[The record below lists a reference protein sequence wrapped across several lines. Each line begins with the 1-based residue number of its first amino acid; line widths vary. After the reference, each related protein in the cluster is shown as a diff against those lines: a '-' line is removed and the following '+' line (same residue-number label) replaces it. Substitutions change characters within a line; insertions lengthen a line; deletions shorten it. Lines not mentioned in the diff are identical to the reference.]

1 MTAPF
6 PRQALAHV
14 GPRAKRAS
22 VKLSK
27 AHEAYSYSSNTAS
40 TIARQIAF
48 AGIGVV
54 WVFNLRAPHA
64 AIAIPQPLRV
74 VVLLLVVCLALDLLQ
89 YAYGS
94 LVWAVFA
101 RILERRHANW
111 PDEDPQMDASPSLN
125 WPSLTCFWGKLVVLV
140 IAYIYLAAFIAS
152 KLHAS
157 SPV

>member
-1 MTAPF
+1 MTVSF
-6 PRQALAHV
+6 QRQAPAHAD
-14 GPRAKRAS
+14 PQAKRAS

-27 AHEAYSYSSNTAS
+27 AQESYSYFSSTAS

-54 WVFNLRAPHA
+54 WVFNLPAPHT

-101 RILERRHANW
+101 RILERGHANRS
-111 PDEDPQMDASPSLN
+111 DEDPEMDASPYLN
-125 WPSLTCFWGKLVVLV
+125 WPSLACFWVKLVVLV
-140 IAYIYLAAFIAS
+140 IAYICLAAFIAS

-157 SPV
+157 TPV